1 MFEKYDG
8 VRAFWNPVKRAF
20 YTRTGT
26 KFNIPEEIVI
36 AMPVDLFLD
45 GEFWYIFS
53 IVVPFSFF
61 QLFTVITISGLD
73 GTDSKKRSS

>member
-26 KFNIPEEIVI
+26 KFNIPEEIVK

-45 GEFWYIFS
+45 GEFWYIYSLF
-53 IVVPFSFF
+53 IFPFFH
-61 QLFTVITISGLD
+61 LFTVITFSGLAE
-73 GTDSKKRSS
+73 TDSKKRSS